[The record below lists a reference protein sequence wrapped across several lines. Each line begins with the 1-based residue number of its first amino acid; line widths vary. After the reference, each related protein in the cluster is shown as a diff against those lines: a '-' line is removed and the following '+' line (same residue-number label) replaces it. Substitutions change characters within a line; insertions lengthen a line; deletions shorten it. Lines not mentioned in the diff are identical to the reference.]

1 MTTTS
6 TTSRHDPDLLRS
18 EVTQAR
24 GRVAQLRKEL
34 RQARAEVASARRGVD
49 TLTELVVLY
58 YIISFYITQKQNTDT
73 IENLKAISTHRND
86 NGLRCLFIII
96 IT

>member
-1 MTTTS
+1 MKGTLEIFGNDNKLLLSVYVYFITVFIPVCSSTTSMTTTS

-18 EVTQAR
+18 EVSQAR

-49 TLTELVVLY
+49 TLTELVFLH
-58 YIISFYITQKQNTDT
+58 NT
-73 IENLKAISTHRND
+73 L
-86 NGLRCLFIII
+86 
-96 IT
+96 

>member
-18 EVTQAR
+18 EVSQAR

-34 RQARAEVASARRGVD
+34 RQARAEVASAKRGVD
-49 TLTELVVLY
+49 TLTELVFIY
-58 YIISFYITQKQNTDT
+58 NTTYIFHAHENKIQIHTQYL
-73 IENLKAISTHRND
+73 IH
-86 NGLRCLFIII
+86 
-96 IT
+96 

>member
-18 EVTQAR
+18 EVSQAR

-49 TLTELVVLY
+49 TLTELVFLY
-58 YIISFYITQKQNTDT
+58 NTKYTFDRIRKQYTDT
-73 IENLKAISTHRND
+73 YIPQAYTQSHKYSVTIVR
-86 NGLRCLFIII
+86 RY
-96 IT
+96 

>member
-1 MTTTS
+1 MTFKLLFFLEKLVLYNNLTKLSITLTPSFVVVCSSTTSMTTTS
-6 TTSRHDPDLLRS
+6 TTSRHDPELLRS

-49 TLTELVVLY
+49 TLAE
-58 YIISFYITQKQNTDT
+58 
-73 IENLKAISTHRND
+73 
-86 NGLRCLFIII
+86 
-96 IT
+96 

>member
-34 RQARAEVASARRGVD
+34 RHARAEVASARRGVD
-49 TLTELVVLY
+49 TLTELVFLY
-58 YIISFYITQKQNTDT
+58 NT
-73 IENLKAISTHRND
+73 I
-86 NGLRCLFIII
+86 
-96 IT
+96 